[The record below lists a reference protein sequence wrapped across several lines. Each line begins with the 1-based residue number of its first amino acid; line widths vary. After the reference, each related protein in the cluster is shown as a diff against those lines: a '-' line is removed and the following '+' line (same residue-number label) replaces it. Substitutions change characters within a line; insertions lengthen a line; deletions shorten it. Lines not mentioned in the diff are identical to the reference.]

1 MSESADVRIPV
12 EATLTVIA
20 SGPEGQPPLDL
31 GTATVIESSAAMFT
45 TSTPEILDR
54 ALQLVD
60 ADGSVIVVGGIREA
74 DGSVRVTV
82 ESVIPAAPAD
92 PAAAPDR
99 GVTVALEVPPD
110 VVLSVPSD
118 PDERVEDPEK
128 ARSVW
133 CVMFPRMRACR

>member
-1 MSESADVRIPV
+1 MSESADVRIPT
-12 EATLTVIA
+12 EAMLTVIA
-20 SGPEGQPPLDL
+20 SGPEGHNPIDV

-82 ESVIPAAPAD
+82 ESVIPAD

-118 PDERVEDPEK
+118 PDERVADLEK